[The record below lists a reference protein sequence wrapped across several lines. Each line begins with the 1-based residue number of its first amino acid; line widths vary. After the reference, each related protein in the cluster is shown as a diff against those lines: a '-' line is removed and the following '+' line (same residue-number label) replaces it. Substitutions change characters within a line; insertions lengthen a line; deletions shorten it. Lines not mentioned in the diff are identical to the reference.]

1 MLKLMKYEFRK
12 QLMSKLLLLALLLLL
27 EVYFLY
33 GVIAVNPE
41 TTMRAVLFL
50 AILAFAGIF
59 YVSFECE
66 MV

>member
-33 GVIAVNPE
+33 GVIAVNQE
-41 TTMRAVLFL
+41 TTMRAVLFFGHL
-50 AILAFAGIF
+50 GFCGNFFMYLLN
-59 YVSFECE
+59 VL
-66 MV
+66 

>member
-50 AILAFAGIF
+50 AILAFAGIM
-59 YVSFECE
+59 YLLNVL
-66 MV
+66 

>member
-33 GVIAVNPE
+33 GVIAVNNNA
-41 TTMRAVLFL
+41 RGSFFGHLGFCGNFL
-50 AILAFAGIF
+50 CIF
-59 YVSFECE
+59 
-66 MV
+66 